1 MIRTMTKLV
10 TMSMGAMAL
19 LALGNASP
27 AAAAKAKETPAKRGE
42 YLVMVGGCNDCHTP
56 LKMSPIGPMPDMERM
71 LSGHPEGQPDP
82 VGTPGKTDLALSGPD
97 LTSWKLPFGIVYSR
111 NLTPDKT
118 GLGEWTEAQFIK
130 TMRTGRHQGEARAL
144 LPPMPWY
151 NYGAMTDDDLKAVW
165 AYLHSIKPVKNAVPD
180 PKVPPPVL
188 EQFLKN
194 NAAIVDIVINHK
206 APPAPPAAAAPAA
219 APVGAPAAHPAAA
232 APAVAAPKPAPA
244 PVAHPVAPAAPAPA
258 APAPAAPVPAPKK

>member
-1 MIRTMTKLV
+1 MIRRM
-10 TMSMGAMAL
+10 TMSLCAVSAVLL
-19 LALGNASP
+19 LAVAP
-27 AAAAKAKETPAKRGE
+27 VAAKSKAAKEDPAKRGE

-56 LKMSPIGPMPDMERM
+56 FKMTPIGPLPDMERM

-82 VGTPGKTDLALSGPD
+82 SGTLGKIDLTTTGPD
-97 LTSWKLPFGIVYSR
+97 LTAWKFPFGINYTR

-130 TMRTGRHQGEARAL
+130 TLRTGRHQGEGRAL

-151 NYGAMTDDDLKAVW
+151 NYGGMPDDDLKAIW
-165 AYLHSIKPVKNAVPD
+165 AYLRTIKPIKNTVPD

-188 EQFLKN
+188 DQFLKN

-206 APPAPPAAAAPAA
+206 APPAPPAAA
-219 APVGAPAAHPAAA
+219 
-232 APAVAAPKPAPA
+232 
-244 PVAHPVAPAAPAPA
+244 PAPA
-258 APAPAAPVPAPKK
+258 ATPAPAKK